1 MPNGKRPRAV
11 KNVLLYYSFA
21 FSFGGG
27 APLPLS
33 LAAALQNMCRLTFA
47 ADVPENLARAS
58 DLFGIPVD
66 LSKIELVQVSPP
78 GYNPRKHAALDSFR
92 RSRNLKRLAAR
103 SDVCI
108 SASNI
113 MDFGKPA
120 HHFINLLAVGDDGF
134 AEFARHRVHSEP
146 LGKHPPLKR
155 VLRES
160 VLRPLLGMRSKRAVI
175 GNPREHVYPNSR
187 FVQGLMEEFY
197 GPFIGTVFYPPTL
210 FDPQPSASISRD
222 PFSVVYIGRV
232 IPEKRITDLVAIVEK
247 ARALSGLDIR
257 FRVAGRLDQT
267 PSYGRL
273 LSQMAEERPWLQ
285 FPGSLY
291 GADKDAFLLSGSYA
305 LHAERVE
312 AFGIAVSEYLKAGL
326 VPLVPDAGGSRE
338 VVDNPDL
345 TYRTDDEAARLLA
358 RLLADSAF
366 RDTQRRRCAERAALF
381 SKAAY
386 LARQRDLLD
395 AILNPP
401 GFS

>member
-1 MPNGKRPRAV
+1 M
-11 KNVLLYYSFA
+11 KNVLLYYSFG

-27 APLPLS
+27 EPLPLS
-33 LAAALQNMCRLTFA
+33 LATALQDMCRLTVA
-47 ADVPENLARAS
+47 ADVPENLERAA

-78 GYNPRKHAALDSFR
+78 GYNPRKHGALDSFR

-103 SDVCI
+103 ADVCI
-108 SASNI
+108 SAANV
-113 MDFGKPA
+113 MDFGRPG
-120 HHFINLLAVGDDGF
+120 HHFINMLAFGNDGF
-134 AEFARHRVHSEP
+134 AEFVRHRVHSEP
-146 LGKHPPLKR
+146 AETRPPLKR
-155 VLRES
+155 VLREA

-197 GPFIGTVFYPPTL
+197 GPFNGTVFYPPTL
-210 FDPQPSASISRD
+210 FAPAPSAAASRD
-222 PFSVVYIGRV
+222 PLSVVYIGRV
-232 IPEKRITDLVAIVEK
+232 IPEKRITDLVAIVEN

-285 FPGSLY
+285 FPGPLY
-291 GADKDAFLLSGSYA
+291 GKDKDAFLLSGTYA
-305 LHAERVE
+305 IHAERVE
-312 AFGIAVSEYLKAGL
+312 AFGISVSEYLTAGL
-326 VPLVPDAGGSRE
+326 LPLVPDAGGSRE

-358 RLLADSAF
+358 RLLADESF
-366 RDTQRRRCAERAALF
+366 RELQRRRCAARARYF
-381 SKAAY
+381 TRTAY
-386 LARQRDLLD
+386 LERQDRLLRD
-395 AILNPP
+395 ILAAPP
-401 GFS
+401 VR